1 MDYTK
6 LLQPNVF
13 FLIIDSFRN
22 DEFEKFCKKFPN
34 SHLNKLVKNGVYF
47 SQTISSADA
56 TLLSLSSMLTG
67 KFSFKTGIK
76 SEKLNKIK
84 PNVRTLFQILKDQ
97 NYHLYGYNPTV
108 VNLANLL
115 PKFENSDSSKES
127 SPRIT
132 DIGNKIIEKLNE
144 LEEPWAMFVHIT
156 DLHEPIIIPKQFDN
170 PEYGSS
176 QYEKQIFAIDHK
188 IGELIDNM
196 DLQKTQL
203 IVTADHGTYLKNI
216 IIDEKNINF
225 EDNIKSEVFK
235 KEIGKKIPKF
245 LKPLKDKVFFSQI
258 EHNRKMKLE
267 KIKNMNLNH
276 YEERNLTSEKFSTEH
291 SLFDELL
298 LVPLIFAGSECKSK
312 RVYQQVRTVDILPT
326 LLEILKIKF
335 NENELDGHSLYGLM
349 NGEKNNENIAYVE
362 SNPLIQL
369 ESDDV
374 IGIRTSKY
382 KYFRD
387 SINPEKRI
395 HLYDLQNDPFENENI
410 SNRNM
415 ELVKKFE
422 KELQD
427 MINYENSESDDNQDE
442 EIYEELKKMGYA

>member
-1 MDYTK
+1 
-6 LLQPNVF
+6 
-13 FLIIDSFRN
+13 
-22 DEFEKFCKKFPN
+22 
-34 SHLNKLVKNGVYF
+34 
-47 SQTISSADA
+47 
-56 TLLSLSSMLTG
+56 
-67 KFSFKTGIK
+67 
-76 SEKLNKIK
+76 
-84 PNVRTLFQILKDQ
+84 
-97 NYHLYGYNPTV
+97 
-108 VNLANLL
+108 
-115 PKFENSDSSKES
+115 
-127 SPRIT
+127 
-132 DIGNKIIEKLNE
+132 
-144 LEEPWAMFVHIT
+144 
-156 DLHEPIIIPKQFDN
+156 
-170 PEYGSS
+170 
-176 QYEKQIFAIDHK
+176 
-188 IGELIDNM
+188 
-196 DLQKTQL
+196 
-203 IVTADHGTYLKNI
+203 
-216 IIDEKNINF
+216 
-225 EDNIKSEVFK
+225 
-235 KEIGKKIPKF
+235 
-245 LKPLKDKVFFSQI
+245 
-258 EHNRKMKLE
+258 MKLE

-349 NGEKNNENIAYVE
+349 NGEKNDENIAYVE

>member
-1 MDYTK
+1 MK
-6 LLQPNVF
+6 PNVF

-22 DEFEKFCKKFPN
+22 DEFQKFCKNFPD
-34 SHLNKLVKNGVYF
+34 SYLNKLVEKGTYF
-47 SQTISSADA
+47 SQTVSSADA

-67 KFSFKTGIK
+67 KFSFKTGVK
-76 SEKLNKIK
+76 SEKLNKLK
-84 PNVRTLFQILKDQ
+84 PNIKTLFQILKDE

-115 PKFENSDSSKES
+115 PKFENDDSSEES

-132 DIGNKIIEKLNE
+132 DTDNKIIEKLSG
-144 LEEPWAMFVHIT
+144 LKEPWAMFVHVT
-156 DLHEPIIIPKQFDN
+156 DLHEPIIIPKQFDK

-188 IGELIDNM
+188 IGELMDKI

-216 IIDEKNINF
+216 IIDKKNISF

-258 EHNRKMKLE
+258 EHNRKTKLE
-267 KIKNMNLNH
+267 KIKKMNLNH
-276 YEERNLTSEKFSTEH
+276 YEERNLTSEKFDIKH

-298 LVPLIFAGSECKSK
+298 LVPLLFVGNECKSN
-312 RVYQQVRTVDILPT
+312 RIDQQVRSVDILPT

-335 NENELDGHSLYGLM
+335 NENELDGKSLYGLM
-349 NGEKNNENIAYVE
+349 TGKKDTEKTAYLE

-369 ESDDV
+369 KSDDV

-387 SINPEKRI
+387 SINSNKRI

-410 SNRNM
+410 SNKHT
-415 ELVKKFE
+415 ELVTKFE
-422 KELQD
+422 KELQNI
-427 MINYENSESDDNQDE
+427 INSENSESVDDQDK